1 MVFRRRSAIDHI
13 ANEDD
18 NDDVFEPPSPTF
30 SDTTLTQEE
39 GTQKGSESE
48 GITKTPNNI
57 YARFFPSSR
66 GHKSTYPIS

>member
-1 MVFRRRSAIDHI
+1 MVILLTPPLPCLRSAIDHI

-39 GTQKGSESE
+39 GPQKGSESE
-48 GITKTPNNI
+48 GITKTPNYI
-57 YARFFPSSR
+57 YVR
-66 GHKSTYPIS
+66 